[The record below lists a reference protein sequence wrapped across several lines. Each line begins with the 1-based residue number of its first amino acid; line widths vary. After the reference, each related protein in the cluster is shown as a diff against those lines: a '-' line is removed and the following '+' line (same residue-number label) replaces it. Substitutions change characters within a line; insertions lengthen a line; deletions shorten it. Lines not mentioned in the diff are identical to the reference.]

1 MVGQEGRNWSTAEKY
16 FSFLF
21 VQGRNFHQKISLI
34 YVGHF
39 LNIFLLNMIGQYLLS
54 ALPKSSTTEPFSF
67 CIISNKHHCTENIS
81 TWSVESCALSPMKI
95 KCIFLWLFYFPIF
108 HIQFVVISIFTE
120 ALTGCIYTINTNN
133 GELPIRKVSPTNSEV
148 KTICHSHHSSC
159 INTRFLLLIPGV

>member
-54 ALPKSSTTEPFSF
+54 ALPKSSGAWRPDRRSGSHT
-67 CIISNKHHCTENIS
+67 
-81 TWSVESCALSPMKI
+81 
-95 KCIFLWLFYFPIF
+95 FLTHRHF
-108 HIQFVVISIFTE
+108 VISSLF
-120 ALTGCIYTINTNN
+120 LSF
-133 GELPIRKVSPTNSEV
+133 REV
-148 KTICHSHHSSC
+148 
-159 INTRFLLLIPGV
+159 

>member
-54 ALPKSSTTEPFSF
+54 ALPKSSGAWRPDRRGGSYSFFTHRHYISFSF
-67 CIISNKHHCTENIS
+67 SQI
-81 TWSVESCALSPMKI
+81 
-95 KCIFLWLFYFPIF
+95 
-108 HIQFVVISIFTE
+108 
-120 ALTGCIYTINTNN
+120 
-133 GELPIRKVSPTNSEV
+133 
-148 KTICHSHHSSC
+148 
-159 INTRFLLLIPGV
+159 

>member
-54 ALPKSSTTEPFSF
+54 ALPKSSGAWRPDAGAILIPS
-67 CIISNKHHCTENIS
+67 S
-81 TWSVESCALSPMKI
+81 
-95 KCIFLWLFYFPIF
+95 
-108 HIQFVVISIFTE
+108 HIVIVISSFSQI
-120 ALTGCIYTINTNN
+120 
-133 GELPIRKVSPTNSEV
+133 
-148 KTICHSHHSSC
+148 
-159 INTRFLLLIPGV
+159 

>member
-54 ALPKSSTTEPFSF
+54 ALPKSSGAWRPGTRKQERFSF
-67 CIISNKHHCTENIS
+67 LLHTSSFHLFFFFSDLERSN
-81 TWSVESCALSPMKI
+81 LS
-95 KCIFLWLFYFPIF
+95 
-108 HIQFVVISIFTE
+108 
-120 ALTGCIYTINTNN
+120 NTK
-133 GELPIRKVSPTNSEV
+133 R
-148 KTICHSHHSSC
+148 
-159 INTRFLLLIPGV
+159 IPL